1 MPKKTATIVKKA
13 REHAGLT
20 QQELAQKL
28 YVNPNTVAGWE
39 QGRHQPTLDCLEEIA
54 SICGVVV
61 TCDPDDPD
69 GHVWCVHPADCIHGA
84 VAPMEGAA

>member
-1 MPKKTATIVKKA
+1 MSKKTATIVKKA

-20 QQELAQKL
+20 QQELARRL

-39 QGRHQPTLDCLEEIA
+39 QGRHQPTLDCLAEIA

-61 TCDPDDPD
+61 TCEPDDPE
-69 GHVWCVHPADCIHGA
+69 GRIWCVHPAGCTHGA
-84 VAPMEGAA
+84 ASVLGGAA